1 MLIWFRL
8 AALTLTALTL
18 GLSFAHVLE
27 MPAKLAYPPDLYVAL
42 QNSLYVSFGPPGV
55 GAFVEPGAI
64 LAAVIL
70 AYLVRRRRPAF
81 WLTVGATIGLLLAF
95 PVVFFIYTQP
105 ANTVFHAAGAASVPG
120 DFERYRDQWEYSHAA
135 RFVLHLA
142 AFVFL
147 ALSVLHRPRAPRSE
161 LSPYTMGA
169 IRTERARSYSPS
181 SPLFGEGPPSM
192 TMVAPFMKPD
202 ASEARK
208 TQG

>member
-1 MLIWFRL
+1 MLNSIRL
-8 AALTLTALTL
+8 AALTLSALTL

-27 MPAKLAYPPDLYVAL
+27 MPAKLAYAPRVYVAL

-64 LAAVIL
+64 LATGLL

-81 WLTVGATIGLLLAF
+81 WLTVGAEICLLLAF
-95 PVVFFIYTQP
+95 PVVFFLFTDP
-105 ANTVFHAAGAASVPG
+105 ANAVFQGAGASVPP
-120 DFERYRDQWEYSHAA
+120 DFERYRIQWEYSHAA
-135 RFVLHLA
+135 RFVLQLA
-142 AFVFL
+142 AFVLL
-147 ALSVLHRPRAPRSE
+147 ARSVLHRPRVPRSE
-161 LSPYTMGA
+161 LSPYTMSA
-169 IRTERARSYSPS
+169 IQTEGPRSYSPS
-181 SPLFGEGPPSM
+181 SPLLGDGPPSM

>member
-1 MLIWFRL
+1 MLNWIRL
-8 AALTLTALTL
+8 ATLTLSALTL

-27 MPAKLAYPPDLYVAL
+27 MPAKLAYAPRVYVAL

-64 LAAVIL
+64 LATGLL
-70 AYLVRRRRPAF
+70 AYLVRHRRAAF
-81 WLTVGATIGLLLAF
+81 WLTVGAASCLLLAF
-95 PVVFFIYTQP
+95 PVVFFLFTDP
-105 ANTVFHAAGAASVPG
+105 ANAVFQGAASVPP
-120 DFERYRDQWEYSHAA
+120 DFERYRIQWEYSHAA

-142 AFVFL
+142 AFVLL
-147 ALSVLHRPRAPRSE
+147 ARSVLHRPRVPRSE
-161 LSPYTMGA
+161 LSPYTMSA
-169 IRTERARSYSPS
+169 IQTEGPRSYSPS
-181 SPLFGEGPPSM
+181 SPLFGDGPPSM

>member
-1 MLIWFRL
+1 MLTWIRL
-8 AALTLTALTL
+8 VALTLTALTL

-27 MPAKLAYPPDLYVAL
+27 MPAKVAYPPELYVTL
-42 QNSLYVSFGPPGV
+42 QNSLYVSFGPPRV

-64 LAAVIL
+64 LAAAIL

-81 WLTVGATIGLLLAF
+81 WLTVGAVICLLLAF
-95 PVVFFIYTQP
+95 PVVFFLFTQP
-105 ANTVFHAAGAASVPG
+105 ANAVFQAARSASVPA
-120 DFERYRDQWEYSHAA
+120 DFERYRVQWEYSHAA

-142 AFVFL
+142 AFVLL
-147 ALSVLHRPRAPRSE
+147 ARSVLHRPRVPRSE
-161 LSPYTMGA
+161 LSPYTLSA
-169 IRTERARSYSPS
+169 IPTDRARSYSPS
-181 SPLFGEGPPSM
+181 SPLLGEGPPSM